1 MDVRVI
7 NVEEESDHHATD
19 DGDTERSDGEIN
31 NAESFGF
38 NVEEG
43 SSSET
48 RNLHP
53 RKHFSSVGR
62 TMPESYQ
69 GVGLVPSGVMYGST
83 DGNHVSNQNT
93 CAVLN
98 IHASTA
104 ADPSLPV
111 KNATSMNFTARP
123 PSQNRTLGK
132 DAHHLLEYFKKM
144 QGENPETIEEF
155 ESSWN
160 SILDKY
166 ELRRNDWL
174 RSLYN
179 ARDQWVPA
187 YFHDSFFAAISP
199 NQGFGGSFFEG
210 YINQQMTLPLFFTQ
224 YERALESWIEKEI
237 EADFETICTTPVLKT
252 PSPMEKQAANLY
264 TRKVF
269 LKFQDEL
276 VETFV
281 YTANIIEGDDV
292 NSTFKVAKFEDVHK
306 AYTVAFNHAEL
317 RANCSCQMFEYSGI
331 LCRHILTVFTMT
343 NVLTL
348 PSHYIL
354 KRWTKNAKSSAGSD
368 ELHGQESLTS
378 RYSNLC
384 REAIRY
390 AEEGAVTV
398 ETYNVAVTGLKEGG
412 KKVTAMKRN
421 VAKAKPPNSQASG
434 TNNNK
439 KTTTSSTSDLTPLLW
454 PRQDEI
460 TGRFNLNDSGGPVQ
474 SGADPNLP
482 RMTPVSLHR
491 DGGPSGNAV
500 LLPCLKAMTWVMENK
515 NSSLGKKVA
524 VINLKLQDNS
534 RNPSTE
540 VEVKFQLSRV
550 TLEPMLTSM
559 ASISEQLSRPANKVA
574 VINLNLQDMDT
585 NYGESEVKF
594 QVSKD
599 TLGAMLRSMAY
610 IREQLSH
617 VGDAHSEPLSKKHK
631 K

>member
-7 NVEEESDHHATD
+7 NVEEESDHQATD
-19 DGDTERSDGEIN
+19 DGDAERSDGEIN

-132 DAHHLLEYFKKM
+132 DAHHLLE
-144 QGENPETIEEF
+144 
-155 ESSWN
+155 
-160 SILDKY
+160 
-166 ELRRNDWL
+166 
-174 RSLYN
+174 
-179 ARDQWVPA
+179 
-187 YFHDSFFAAISP
+187 
-199 NQGFGGSFFEG
+199 
-210 YINQQMTLPLFFTQ
+210 
-224 YERALESWIEKEI
+224 
-237 EADFETICTTPVLKT
+237 
-252 PSPMEKQAANLY
+252 
-264 TRKVF
+264 
-269 LKFQDEL
+269 
-276 VETFV
+276 
-281 YTANIIEGDDV
+281 
-292 NSTFKVAKFEDVHK
+292 
-306 AYTVAFNHAEL
+306 
-317 RANCSCQMFEYSGI
+317 
-331 LCRHILTVFTMT
+331 
-343 NVLTL
+343 
-348 PSHYIL
+348 
-354 KRWTKNAKSSAGSD
+354 WTKNAKSSAGSD
-368 ELHGQESLTS
+368 ELHGQEFLTS